1 MGVFAGILVG
11 IGVLALVAGFFFI
24 PKPTEGSR
32 EPNFPRIAKMV
43 ATGFIIAGAVAGFSS
58 MTYTQEVGQAKV
70 IKSWT
75 GEYISTDLDPGLS
88 MKPSWHEIVDFDITN
103 QQALYKGNGTGTSKD
118 EVVSGP
124 ELTIQDKDKVSA
136 NVDVAIRYNIDG
148 AAIPAIYEEY
158 RTQENLQSRLIDQDM
173 RSVVR
178 NTFSKYTTA
187 QVLEN
192 REGVE
197 ASIKDALASRWEKS
211 GIVVGSVAVQGIR
224 YPDSTTQGFTN
235 AQESVTNLKKAE
247 ADLKVKEKESQQKVI
262 QAEADAQASVAK
274 AKGEAEANRLVSKS
288 ITNELL
294 KKAEIEAM
302 AEFGKNGNSIVM
314 GGSGEGIFDMRGT
327 GTTEK
332 K

>member
-1 MGVFAGILVG
+1 M
-11 IGVLALVAGFFFI
+11 GVLAVILVVLGLVGLVLGFLVLK
-24 PKPTEGSR
+24 KPDEYSGN
-32 EPNFPRIAKMV
+32 PNFSRIAK
-43 ATGFIIAGAVAGFSS
+43 IAGSVFMVLGLVFGVNAL
-58 MTYTQEVGQAKV
+58 TYTQEVGQAKV
-70 IKSWT
+70 VKSWT
-75 GEYISTDLDPGLS
+75 GEYIKTDLDPGLS
-88 MKPSWHEIVDFDITN
+88 WKSFTSEIVDFDILN
-103 QQALYKGNGTGTSKD
+103 QQALYKANGVGSSKD
-118 EVVSGP
+118 EVVNGP
-124 ELTIQDKDKVSA
+124 EITIQDKDKVSA

-148 AAIPAIYEEY
+148 AAVPEIYNEY
-158 RTQENLQSRLIDQDM
+158 RTQTALESRLIDQDM

-197 ASIKDALASRWEKS
+197 TAIKEALAVRWDKS
-211 GIVVGSVAVQGIR
+211 GVIVGGVAVQGIR
-224 YPDSTTQGFTN
+224 YPDSTTAGFTN

-247 ADLKVKEKESQQKVI
+247 ADLKVKEMESQQAVI
-262 QAEADAQASVAK
+262 EAEAQADAAIAK

-294 KKAEIEAM
+294 KKQEIAAM

-314 GGSGEGIFDMRGT
+314 GGTGEGIFDMRGT
-327 GTTEK
+327 ATEK